1 MIDPDKLLKTLDGG
15 QRAAAQ
21 PDDHVWLGASAG
33 TGKTQVLSARVL
45 RLMLAGVSPEAILC
59 ITFTKAGAAEMAHR
73 IHERLAMWVRMAD
86 GDLRLDLAALGAD
99 WAEPGIL
106 DRARSLFA
114 TVIDS
119 PGGAVRVQTIHSFC
133 QTLLASFPLEAKILP
148 GFRALEDSEASAL
161 QREVLGQLLGRKNP
175 SPSGEGLGWGLS
187 FDAVLSR
194 EIPPPTPPLK
204 GRGEEEALHAA
215 AAMLAQRLGQDA
227 AIAFLAR
234 CASSFTAANAPRLA
248 PRAADL
254 RDALALPKDAPQDWL
269 TSQLSDGMVAELD
282 VLAIRNCASGW
293 NTQKGTL
300 HSRAV
305 PILSATSQWLDTD
318 QTDRAHL
325 LDELWMSL
333 ATKGKSDWSLRACF
347 SNEKEL
353 GASQPSAVRLFE
365 IIAQMKATMTAMQ
378 VADHLAEA
386 WKLGSRFA
394 EAYALAKRERGLA
407 DFDDLITLAG
417 TLLRIGKFGEWV
429 RFKLDQRID
438 HILVDEAQDTNLR
451 QWGIIEALAREFFA
465 GLGAKDDRVRT
476 LFAVGDPKQAIFGFQ
491 GTDPEAFE
499 RAKNLFQLLG
509 EQADQP
515 VKEVDL
521 VKNYRSTPAV
531 LSVVDT
537 WLAGGGAA
545 AMGLDSDEPPH
556 IPAEFNRD
564 RAGRVELWAPLPVGK
579 ALDANAAD
587 EEAGEVDGDDEGG
600 APRDTSAAA
609 SDPASLRLSR
619 AIADEV
625 REWIEHGK
633 DGCPVAPGDIL
644 ILVRRRKDVA
654 ARIVARL
661 QSLHVPVAGV
671 DRFSLTQSLAVQD
684 LLAAM
689 RFAVQPLDDLNL
701 ASLLVSP
708 LFGWSQDEL
717 FGFAHGRQKRALW
730 EQLRAR
736 EAEAPPETMA
746 ALRALL
752 GMGDFTTPFRFLERI
767 LSGPLDGR
775 RKLYHRLG
783 REARDPIDELL
794 AQALAFERQEA
805 PSLLGFLT
813 HIAASSAEIKR
824 QSEARGD
831 LVRVMT
837 VHGSK
842 GLQAPIVILADAT
855 DDPKSR
861 RVSFDLSMGG
871 WEKLPVFALGKDER
885 HGAIAEA
892 HDAKEAAEREE
903 HWRLL
908 YVAMTRAEELL
919 VVTGTRKA
927 DELPEGNWHSAV
939 DAVMADM
946 GAEWQDAGPRWGQ
959 KRVHAVAGKARAAKD
974 KARPAAAPVVVPAW
988 AGQAAPEEARPPR
1001 PLAPSALGDDDVA
1014 TVPQGAA
1021 RAAAVNRGLLL
1032 HALFERL
1039 PPVAPALRRAAAL
1052 RWLGMQAADLDAA
1065 AHGAMVDEVLVVL
1078 DDAAH
1083 AALFGP
1089 GSLAE
1094 VPLSAVVD
1102 GTVVAGIVDRLLV
1115 THDAVMV
1122 IDYKTGRQVP
1132 DRAEAVQPAYLR
1144 QMAAY
1149 RDALGVIFPGRR
1161 VTAALLYTAGPRLIA
1176 LDDALLD
1183 AHKPGLLATKANLPG
1198 STLEPDAPTP

>member
-21 PDDHVWLGASAG
+21 PHDHVWLGASAG

-161 QREVLGQLLGRKNP
+161 QREVLGQLLARA
-175 SPSGEGLGWGLS
+175 
-187 FDAVLSR
+187 DADGDAMR
-194 EIPPPTPPLK
+194 TI
-204 GRGEEEALHAA
+204 
-215 AAMLAQRLGQDA
+215 AAMLSQRLGQDA

-254 RDALALPKDAPQDWL
+254 RVQLGLPQGDPLSWQAALLGGGAIADADIAA
-269 TSQLSDGMVAELD
+269 VA
-282 VLAIRNCASGW
+282 ASGRGW
-293 NTQKGTL
+293 GKPTGDERADIMDKWLRASADGRVALLADVRRCFLTDKGTMRT
-300 HSRAV
+300 HYTQEKGA
-305 PILSATSQWLDTD
+305 
-318 QTDRAHL
+318 
-325 LDELWMSL
+325 MSSCLAAAERIVAAADDLL
-333 ATKGKSDWSLRACF
+333 ATA
-347 SNEKEL
+347 
-353 GASQPSAVRLFE
+353 
-365 IIAQMKATMTAMQ
+365 TAMA
-378 VADHLAEA
+378 VADDLAAA
-386 WKLGSRFA
+386 WDLGSRFA
-394 EAYALAKRERGLA
+394 DAYALAKRERGLA
-407 DFDDLITLAG
+407 DFDDLISIARH
-417 TLLRIGKFGEWV
+417 LLDDRENRGFGDWV
-429 RFKLDQRID
+429 RFKLDQRTD
-438 HILVDEAQDTNLR
+438 HILVDEAQDTNTR
-451 QWGIIEALAREFFA
+451 QWEIIASVAGEFFA
-465 GLGAKDDRVRT
+465 GIGAKDDRVRT
-476 LFAVGDPKQAIFGFQ
+476 MFTVGDRKQAIFGFQ
-491 GTDPEAFE
+491 GTDPIAFE
-499 RAKNLFQLLG
+499 AARRSFAQLAAAG
-509 EQADQP
+509 GRPFED
-515 VKEVDL
+515 VDL
-521 VKNYRSTPAV
+521 VTNYRSSPAV
-531 LSVVDT
+531 LDVVDA
-537 WLAGGGAA
+537 WIAAGAPA
-545 AMGLDSDEPPH
+545 LMGLESDEPPH

-579 ALDANAAD
+579 ALDADAEDDGGAEGD
-587 EEAGEVDGDDEGG
+587 DGDEGSG
-600 APRDTSAAA
+600 PRDTSAAA
-609 SDPASLRLSR
+609 SDPASLLLSR

-625 REWIEHGK
+625 RDWIAHGK
-633 DGCPVAPGDIL
+633 DGRAVAPGDIL

-708 LFGWSQDEL
+708 LFGWGQDDL

-736 EAEAPPETMA
+736 EAEAPPATMA
-746 ALRALL
+746 ALRSLL

-775 RKLYHRLG
+775 RKLYQRLG

-805 PSLLGFLT
+805 PSLLGFLS
-813 HIAASSAEIKR
+813 HIAASTAEIKR
-824 QSEARGD
+824 QSEARSD
-831 LVRVMT
+831 VVRVMT

-855 DDPKSR
+855 DDPKPR
-861 RVSFDLSMGG
+861 RVSFGLSMAG
-871 WEKLPVFALGKDER
+871 WDKLPVFPLGKDER
-885 HGAIAEA
+885 HGAIAVA

-919 VVTGTRKA
+919 IVTGTRKA

-939 DAVMADM
+939 DAVMESM
-946 GAEWQDAGPRWGQ
+946 GADWQDAGPRWGQ
-959 KRVHAVAGKARAAKD
+959 KRVHAVHPKKWARPAKD
-974 KARPAAAPVVVPAW
+974 KARPAVPAVSIPEW
-988 AGQAAPEEARPPR
+988 ATRPAPEEARPPR
-1001 PLAPSALGDDDVA
+1001 PLAPSALGEDDVA
-1014 TVPQGAA
+1014 APPQGGE
-1021 RAAAVNRGLLL
+1021 RGAAVTRGLLL

-1039 PPVAPALRRAAAL
+1039 PPVAPSRRRAAAL
-1052 RWLGMQAADLDAA
+1052 HWLAVQAPALEEA
-1065 AHGAMVDEVLVVL
+1065 AHAAMVDEVLAVL
-1078 DDAAH
+1078 DDPAH
-1083 AALFGP
+1083 APLFGP

-1094 VPLSAVVD
+1094 VSLSAVVD
-1102 GTVVAGIVDRLLV
+1102 GAVVAGIVDRLLV
-1115 THDAVMV
+1115 TDDALTV
-1122 IDYKTGRQVP
+1122 IDYKTGRHVP
-1132 DRAEAVQPAYLR
+1132 ANAADVQPAYLR

-1149 RDALGVIFPGRR
+1149 RDALRVIFPGRR
-1161 VTAALLYTAGPRLIA
+1161 VAAALLYTAAPQLIA
-1176 LDDALLD
+1176 LGDALLD
-1183 AHKPGLLATKANLPG
+1183 AHKPGLAATKANLPG
-1198 STLEPDAPTP
+1198 SALEPDAPTP

>member
-15 QRAAAQ
+15 QRAAAE

-119 PGGAVRVQTIHSFC
+119 PGGAVRVQTIHAFC

-148 GFRALEDSEASAL
+148 GFRALEDSEASTL
-161 QREVLGQLLGRKNP
+161 QREVLGQLLARA
-175 SPSGEGLGWGLS
+175 
-187 FDAVLSR
+187 DADGDAMR
-194 EIPPPTPPLK
+194 TI
-204 GRGEEEALHAA
+204 
-215 AAMLAQRLGQDA
+215 AAMLSQRLGQDA

-254 RDALALPKDAPQDWL
+254 RAQLGLPQGDPLTWQAAALAGGAIADADIAA
-269 TSQLSDGMVAELD
+269 VA
-282 VLAIRNCASGW
+282 ASGRGW
-293 NTQKGTL
+293 GTKTGDGRADIMDDWFRADAHGRAAMLAAVRGCFLTGTGDMRADYTKDKGGMRSCL
-300 HSRAV
+300 AAAERIVA
-305 PILSATSQWLDTD
+305 A
-318 QTDRAHL
+318 AE
-325 LDELWMSL
+325 ELL
-333 ATKGKSDWSLRACF
+333 ATA
-347 SNEKEL
+347 
-353 GASQPSAVRLFE
+353 
-365 IIAQMKATMTAMQ
+365 TAMA
-378 VADHLAEA
+378 VADDLAAA
-386 WKLGSRFA
+386 WDLGSRFA

-407 DFDDLITLAG
+407 DFDDLISIAGHLLAQG
-417 TLLRIGKFGEWV
+417 DFGDWV
-429 RFKLDQRID
+429 RFKLDQRTD
-438 HILVDEAQDTNLR
+438 HILVDEAQDTNAR
-451 QWGIIEALAREFFA
+451 QWAIVASLAGEFFA
-465 GLGAKDDRVRT
+465 GVGAKDDRVRT
-476 LFAVGDPKQAIFGFQ
+476 MFTVGDRKQAIFGFQ
-491 GTDPEAFE
+491 GTEPAAFE
-499 RAKNLFQLLG
+499 AARLSFAKRAAEGDRPF
-509 EQADQP
+509 ED
-515 VKEVDL
+515 VDL
-521 VKNYRSTPAV
+521 DTNYRSSPAV
-531 LSVVDT
+531 LDVVDA
-537 WLAGGGAA
+537 WIAAGAPA
-545 AMGLDSDEPPH
+545 LMGLESDEPPH

-564 RAGRVELWAPLPVGK
+564 RAGRVELWQPLPVGK
-579 ALDANAAD
+579 ALDADA
-587 EEAGEVDGDDEGG
+587 DDEVESEEGEEG
-600 APRDTSAAA
+600 AANGPGDAAA

-625 REWIEHGK
+625 QDWLLHGK
-633 DGCPVAPGDIL
+633 DGRAVAPGDIL
-644 ILVRRRKDVA
+644 ILVRRRRDLA

-708 LFGWSQDEL
+708 LFGWSQDDL
-717 FGFAHGRQKRALW
+717 FGFAHNRQKRALW
-730 EQLRAR
+730 EQLRGR
-736 EAEAPPETMA
+736 EEEAPPATMA
-746 ALRALL
+746 ALRGLL

-805 PSLLGFLT
+805 PSLLGFLS
-813 HIAASSAEIKR
+813 HIAASTAEIKR
-824 QSEARGD
+824 QSEARSD
-831 LVRVMT
+831 VVRVMT

-855 DDPKSR
+855 DDPKPR
-861 RVSFDLSMGG
+861 RVSFGLSTGN
-871 WEKLPVFALGKDER
+871 WEKLPVFPLGKDER
-885 HGAIAEA
+885 HGAIADA

-908 YVAMTRAEELL
+908 YVAMTRAEEQLII
-919 VVTGTRKA
+919 TGTRKS
-927 DELPEGNWHSAV
+927 DELPEDNWHSAV

-946 GAEWQDAGPRWGQ
+946 GADWQDAGPRWGQ
-959 KRVHAVAGKARAAKD
+959 KRVHAVQGKARAAKE
-974 KARPAAAPVVVPAW
+974 KVRPVVAPAVVPTW
-988 AGQAAPEEARPPR
+988 ARQAAPEEARPPR

-1014 TVPQGAA
+1014 AVPQGAA

-1039 PPVAPALRRAAAL
+1039 PPVAPDRRRAAAL
-1052 RWLGMQAADLDAA
+1052 RWLGVQAADLDAA
-1065 AHGAMVDEVLVVL
+1065 ARGAMVDEVLGVL
-1078 DDAAH
+1078 DDPAH

-1115 THDAVMV
+1115 TDDAVTV
-1122 IDYKTGRQVP
+1122 IDFKTGRHVP
-1132 DRAEAVQPAYLR
+1132 ESAAAVQPAYLR

-1149 RDALGVIFPGRR
+1149 RGALAAIFPGRR
-1161 VTAALLYTAGPRLIA
+1161 IEAALLYTAGPRLIG

-1183 AHKPGLLATKANLPG
+1183 AHKPGLAATKANLG
-1198 STLEPDAPTP
+1198 G

>member
-1 MIDPDKLLKTLDGG
+1 MINPDKLLKTLDGG

-99 WAEPGIL
+99 WAVPGII

-161 QREVLGQLLGRKNP
+161 QREVLGQLLARVGAD
-175 SPSGEGLGWGLS
+175 G
-187 FDAVLSR
+187 DAMR
-194 EIPPPTPPLK
+194 TI
-204 GRGEEEALHAA
+204 
-215 AAMLAQRLGQDA
+215 AAMLSQRLGQDA

-248 PRAADL
+248 PKAHDLRGELGLPQGDPLTWQAVALTGGAVADADIAAVAASGRDWGTKTGDGRADIMDDWFRADPHGRAAMLAAVRGCFLTATGEMRADYTKDKGGMRSCLGAAERIAAATGDL
-254 RDALALPKDAPQDWL
+254 
-269 TSQLSDGMVAELD
+269 
-282 VLAIRNCASGW
+282 
-293 NTQKGTL
+293 
-300 HSRAV
+300 
-305 PILSATSQWLDTD
+305 
-318 QTDRAHL
+318 
-325 LDELWMSL
+325 L
-333 ATKGKSDWSLRACF
+333 ATA
-347 SNEKEL
+347 
-353 GASQPSAVRLFE
+353 
-365 IIAQMKATMTAMQ
+365 TAMA
-378 VADHLAEA
+378 VADDLAAA
-386 WKLGSRFA
+386 WDLGSRFA

-407 DFDDLITLAG
+407 DFDDLISISGHLLAQG
-417 TLLRIGKFGEWV
+417 DFGDWV
-429 RFKLDQRID
+429 RFKLDQRTD
-438 HILVDEAQDTNLR
+438 HILVDEAQDTNAR
-451 QWGIIEALAREFFA
+451 QWAIIASLAGEFFA
-465 GLGAKDDRVRT
+465 GIGAKDDRVRT
-476 LFAVGDPKQAIFGFQ
+476 MFTVGDRKQAIFGFQ
-491 GTDPEAFE
+491 GTEPAAFE
-499 RAKNLFQLLG
+499 AARLSFAKRAAEGDRPF
-509 EQADQP
+509 ED
-515 VKEVDL
+515 VDL
-521 VKNYRSTPAV
+521 DTNYRSSPAV
-531 LSVVDT
+531 LDVVDA
-537 WLAGGGAA
+537 WIAAGAPEL
-545 AMGLDSDEPPH
+545 MGLESDEPPH

-579 ALDANAAD
+579 ALDADA
-587 EEAGEVDGDDEGG
+587 DDEVESDEGDEG
-600 APRDTSAAA
+600 AAVGPGDAAA

-625 REWIEHGK
+625 QDWIAHGK
-633 DGCPVAPGDIL
+633 DGRSVAPGDIL
-644 ILVRRRKDVA
+644 ILVRRRRDLA

-708 LFGWSQDEL
+708 LFGWSQNDL
-717 FGFAHGRQKRALW
+717 FAFAHGRQKRALW
-730 EQLRAR
+730 EQLRAS
-736 EAEAPPETMA
+736 EEEAPPETMA

-752 GMGDFTTPFRFLERI
+752 GMADFTPPFRFLERI

-805 PSLLGFLT
+805 PSLLGFLS
-813 HIAASSAEIKR
+813 HIAASTAEIKR
-824 QSEARGD
+824 QSEARSD
-831 LVRVMT
+831 VVRVMT

-855 DDPKSR
+855 DDPKPR
-861 RVSFDLSMGG
+861 RVSFGLSMAA
-871 WEKLPVFALGKDER
+871 WDKLPVFALGKDER
-885 HGAIAEA
+885 HGAIAAA

-919 VVTGTRKA
+919 VVTGTRKS
-927 DELPEGNWHSAV
+927 DELPADNWHSVV
-939 DAVMADM
+939 DEVMESM
-946 GAEWQDAGPRWGQ
+946 GADWQDAGPRWGQ
-959 KRVHAVAGKARAAKD
+959 KRVHAVTGKARAAKD
-974 KARPAAAPVVVPAW
+974 KARPVVAPAVVPTW
-988 AGQAAPEEARPPR
+988 AQEPAPEEARPPR

-1014 TVPQGAA
+1014 AVPQGAA

-1039 PPVAPALRRAAAL
+1039 PPAAPELRRAAAL
-1052 RWLGMQAADLDAA
+1052 RWLGVQAADLDAA
-1065 AHGAMVDEVLVVL
+1065 ARGAMVDEVLGVL
-1078 DDAAH
+1078 DDPAH

-1115 THDAVMV
+1115 TADAVTV
-1122 IDYKTGRQVP
+1122 IDYKTGRHVP
-1132 DRAEAVQPAYLR
+1132 IDAAAVQPAYLR

-1149 RDALGVIFPGRR
+1149 RGALAAIFPGRR
-1161 VTAALLYTAGPRLIA
+1161 IDAALLYTAGPRLIA
-1176 LDDALLD
+1176 LDDVLLD
-1183 AHKPGLLATKANLPG
+1183 AHKPGLAATKANLG
-1198 STLEPDAPTP
+1198 G